1 MSKEAEELLNRMKKK
16 YKLALFM
23 VIRNSKVAPMGI
35 ELGKTQKEINKMSYE
50 TLMEVLGMIDYT
62 AAEKMYNEGREMFN
76 EKKFKILTGGRGN
89 GRIVETAL
97 DLLEKVNKL
106 PPDEI
111 FNLVRTK
118 NGFILIYKDKEK

>member
-62 AAEKMYNEGREMFN
+62 AAEKMYNEGKEMFN
-76 EKKFKILTGGRGN
+76 E
-89 GRIVETAL
+89 
-97 DLLEKVNKL
+97 EKV
-106 PPDEI
+106 
-111 FNLVRTK
+111 
-118 NGFILIYKDKEK
+118 